1 MEYNSITSFAV
12 YLLIQKLFNLNRM
25 SGIYPPITV
34 TNLLINTLCTSKI
47 VYLPAISTIGAGKL
61 YYIKDICGNAARSS
75 IILSTTGLDTFENRF
90 RPSTLY
96 ALMSTNFQSVL
107 LASDGALNWM
117 VLQNYNANVIIRAV
131 SFNPNSVSGLSL
143 WFDPSDIT
151 SLYQN
156 SSLTTPISAD
166 GQTVS
171 GMADKSGNGY
181 YATSTAGPTYKAS
194 IVNGRSIL
202 RFNGSQW
209 INNVSYPF
217 PNTAYSVFAIGYL
230 TTYYSGGSGW
240 QRLLQAYADG
250 IFFLGTYTSIVAT
263 FTGTGGWQGGT
274 AANSPSY
281 NWLGSWY
288 LVEMQLT
295 GSTLYP
301 YVTGNA
307 QTTKGSSTTG
317 SFTNLN
323 IGGANGAY
331 SGQPWYGDIGEILV
345 YNSYLADSDR
355 QKVEGYLAWKWGIQ
369 SQLPSNHPYKNA
381 SP

>member
-1 MEYNSITSFAV
+1 MATPV
-12 YLLIQKLFNLNRM
+12 
-25 SGIYPPITV
+25 YPPTTT
-34 TNLLINTLCTSKI
+34 TNLLINTRTAPKI
-47 VYLPAISTIGAGKL
+47 VYLPAASTIAGGKL
-61 YYIKDICGNAARSS
+61 YFVKDICGNCGNSS
-75 IILSTTGLDTFENRF
+75 IFLSTTGLDTFENRF

-96 ALMSTNFQSVL
+96 TLMSTNFQAML
-107 LASDGALNWM
+107 LASDGMLNWM
-117 VLQNYNANVIIRAV
+117 ILQNYNANVISRATRGF
-131 SFNPNSVSGLSL
+131 SPRSITGLSL

-151 SLYQN
+151 TLYQN

-181 YATSTAGPTYKAS
+181 YATSTNGPTYKAS
-194 IVNGRSIL
+194 IVNNQSIL

-230 TTYYSGGSGW
+230 TSYFGGGGGW

-263 FTGTGGWQGGT
+263 FTGVGGWNGGV
-274 AANSPSY
+274 AANNPSY

-307 QTTKGSSTTG
+307 QTTKGSSTTAA
-317 SFTNLN
+317 FTNLN

-331 SGQPWYGDIGEILV
+331 SGQPWYGDIGEIIV
-345 YNSYLADSDR
+345 YNSYLSDTNR
-355 QKVEGYLAWKWGIQ
+355 QTVEGYLAWKWGLQ
-369 SQLPSNHPYKNA
+369 SQLPAGHPYKNA
-381 SP
+381 PP